1 MESIIGTD
9 METRSEKTGRV
20 LMNEF
25 WFPSIIDR
33 VLSADFL
40 QDSQVL
46 EKNLESQQDQDHAAG
61 KLCL

>member
-1 MESIIGTD
+1 MMIRHDPAAPRRFSHGH
-9 METRSEKTGRV
+9 GG
-20 LMNEF
+20 
-25 WFPSIIDR
+25 PS
-33 VLSADFL
+33 AYFL